1 MHTVIARKPKKRRRD
16 GAGFSI
22 PGAAE
27 EIGVSYKTLR
37 DAIELNQVRTI
48 KFGRITRVPQSEV
61 ARLKEVF
68 AAANLEPMRETTMT
82 VGDVLGKIAEQL
94 AWRGPTGRHMA
105 HVVLERAEAEY
116 LHEAVIAIIIER
128 DQLAHDLESKK

>member
-1 MHTVIARKPKKRRRD
+1 MSKPVPTPKKRRRD

-48 KFGRITRVPQSEV
+48 RFGRITRVPKAEV

-68 AAANLEPMRETTMT
+68 A
-82 VGDVLGKIAEQL
+82 
-94 AWRGPTGRHMA
+94 
-105 HVVLERAEAEY
+105 
-116 LHEAVIAIIIER
+116 
-128 DQLAHDLESKK
+128 